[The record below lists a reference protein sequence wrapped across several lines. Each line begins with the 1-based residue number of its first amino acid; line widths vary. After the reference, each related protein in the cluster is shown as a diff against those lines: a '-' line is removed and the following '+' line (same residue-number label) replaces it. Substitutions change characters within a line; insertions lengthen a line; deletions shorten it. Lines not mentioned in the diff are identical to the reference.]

1 LPPPQQ
7 LLLWPPSRRSLL
19 RCLWRRCL
27 RRRPGACPRSAA
39 PPALL
44 PTLLPLLPLLLLR
57 LRSRACP
64 PPPRR
69 CLRCCREAARY
80 SPRRRTRRR
89 PRAEGARATAAAA
102 PAATA
107 AAATATLPSSGRS
120 TSSPLRFLSRAFLLL
135 LRLPRRSLRA
145 ARGARARRLL
155 ARRCERRCWC
165 FCSVFLLFPVPC
177 IDSFP
182 FCFFSLAPHRPP
194 PFSWIA
200 FLFAFRFFEVIGT
213 DVFLLLRFFTF
224 REERKRRKR
233 GFVCKRKKREENVF
247 HSLSVF
253 FFLPSSLSFFS
264 IAFIYSCVSLPLRR
278 TAPAAAAA
286 MTRTTART
294 SE

>member
-1 LPPPQQ
+1 MPPPQQ

-213 DVFLLLRFFTF
+213 DVFLLLRFSLSA
-224 REERKRRKR
+224 KR
-233 GFVCKRKKREENVF
+233 GREENEALFVKGKKGKKMF
-247 HSLSVF
+247 FTHFRFFFSCPRLSLFSRSLS
-253 FFLPSSLSFFS
+253 S
-264 IAFIYSCVSLPLRR
+264 IHA
-278 TAPAAAAA
+278 
-286 MTRTTART
+286 
-294 SE
+294 

>member
-1 LPPPQQ
+1 MPPPQQ

-69 CLRCCREAARY
+69 CLRCCREAVRY

-120 TSSPLRFLSRAFLLL
+120 TSSPLRFRPRAFLLL

-200 FLFAFRFFEVIGT
+200 FFSPFASLKSLALMCSCCC
-213 DVFLLLRFFTF
+213 VFHFP
-224 REERKRRKR
+224 RR
-233 GFVCKRKKREENVF
+233 GREENEAFFVKGKKGRKCF
-247 HSLSVF
+247 SLTFGF
-253 FFLPSSLSFFS
+253 FFPAL
-264 IAFIYSCVSLPLRR
+264 VSLFFLDRFHLFMREFASPSHS
-278 TAPAAAAA
+278 AGCGGSDDSYD
-286 MTRTTART
+286 
-294 SE
+294 SEDE